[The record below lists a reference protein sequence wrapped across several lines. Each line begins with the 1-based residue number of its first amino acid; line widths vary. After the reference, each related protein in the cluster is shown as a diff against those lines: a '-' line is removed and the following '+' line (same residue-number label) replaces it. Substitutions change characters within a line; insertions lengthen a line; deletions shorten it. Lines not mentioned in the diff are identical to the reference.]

1 MANTL
6 ITSSI
11 ILNEALL
18 ELKNNAVLAELV
30 DRQYS
35 NQFGNGQTLKRGDS
49 VKVRRR
55 VNFAATNVFST
66 DGDMTSN
73 VSDVVEGSA
82 DISLDHQ
89 ESVVFEVSSQDLT
102 LDISEFSSRYIRPMM
117 IELAQRCESDIARE
131 FQKAPWLELG
141 PTDSFVSVAT
151 LDAILDD
158 YGVPMMDRCMTMTPT
173 MMVDLSNVLT
183 TVFPKEIAT
192 RAIERALVTEL
203 GNLKL
208 YKFQSSVNHTVGAQ
222 VGAFAVAGATQE
234 VDYVDVKD
242 NDYLSQTLN
251 VGGLD
256 VSTAGILNAGD
267 TFTIAGVFQ
276 VNHRTREATS
286 RLQQFN
292 VLTTAAS
299 DGGGLATL
307 SITPAIITTGAFK
320 TVDILDDDTL
330 IDSAVCTPVSGAAG
344 VRYAEGMAFHKQ
356 ALTLATADLEAFR
369 GGVDNSTGN
378 LDGYAM
384 RIAIDSD
391 VLRDKTIVR
400 ADMLYGVRLLEVR
413 AVVRQA
419 ETDGT

>member
-18 ELKNNAVLAELV
+18 ELKNAMVLGELV
-30 DRQYS
+30 DKQYS

-82 DISLDHQ
+82 NIALEHQ

-102 LDISEFSSRYIRPMM
+102 LDISDFSERYIRPMM

-141 PTDSFVSVAT
+141 PTNSFVSVAN

-158 YGVPMMDRCMTMTPT
+158 YGVPMMDRCMTMTPK

-192 RAIERALVTEL
+192 RAIERAIVTEL

-222 VGAFAVAGATQE
+222 VGVYAVAGAAQE
-234 VDYVDVKD
+234 VNYVDVKD
-242 NDYLSQTLN
+242 NDYLSQTLA
-251 VGGLD
+251 VDGLSSD
-256 VSTAGILNAGD
+256 VAGILNAGD
-267 TFTIAGVFQ
+267 TFTIAGVYQ

-286 RLQQFN
+286 RLQQFT
-292 VLTTAAS
+292 VLTTATAAL
-299 DGGGLATL
+299 GAATL
-307 SITPAIITTGAFK
+307 SISPAIITTGAFK
-320 TVDILDDDTL
+320 TVDVAADTVP
-330 IDSAVCTPVSGAAG
+330 DAAVITPTSGSPG
-344 VRYAEGMAFHKQ
+344 VRYAEGMAFHKN

-369 GGVDNSTGN
+369 GGIDNSVGN
-378 LDGYAM
+378 LSGYAM

-400 ADMLYGVRLLEVR
+400 ADMLYGVRLLEPR
-413 AVVRQA
+413 AAVRQA